1 MDENLKNMII
11 ASVTMMDYVAMAE
24 KYPFKI
30 TSEAQGK
37 TADISIS
44 GVIHKW
50 AANAEWFRSEIE
62 KFNADGVEIINFHLH
77 TPGGSVIEA
86 NEIRNIMDSFEGE
99 IHGFGGALV
108 ASAGTNIRCGCTTF
122 EMPTN
127 GQFMYHKPMGAIRGN
142 EDEVEASLK
151 LLKSLTDQYR
161 TEYATLTGIAEEE
174 IEKRWAKGDVWMGAK
189 EALKEGFITSIGTKK
204 AKITKEQKAMFTAC
218 AAPVVPRITEKS
230 KPKSNIEMDVK
241 ATALA
246 LGLSEDA
253 TEAQVRAE
261 LAKMK
266 AKADKADQLEK
277 DATAKAEADRK
288 TEIKAILD
296 KAHADK
302 KISATQR
309 ENLEK
314 WANADFDSFKSHM
327 EALQPLEKISDQVRG
342 KASTATGATAAAKKY
357 EDLSDDEAQALLDED
372 PEAFEKKYDEYL
384 NK

>member
-1 MDENLKNMII
+1 MII

-24 KYPFKI
+24 KYPFQI
-30 TSEAQGK
+30 SAEAKGK
-37 TADISIS
+37 TADIRIS
-44 GVIHKW
+44 GVIHQW
-50 AANAEWFRSEIE
+50 GANAEWFQSEID
-62 KFNADGVEIINFHLH
+62 KFNADGVETINFHLH

-108 ASAGTNIRCGCTTF
+108 ASAGTSIRISCDTF

-127 GQFMYHKPMGAIRGN
+127 GQYMYHKPMGAIRGN

-161 TEYATLTGIAEEE
+161 TEHATLTGISEEE
-174 IEKRWAKGDVWMGAK
+174 IEKRWAKGDVWMNSK
-189 EALKEGFITSIGTKK
+189 EALKEGFITSIGQKK

-218 AAPVVPRITEKS
+218 AAPVVPKVTEKS
-230 KPKSNIEMDVK
+230 KSKTNTEMDVK

-261 LAKMK
+261 LAKLK

-277 DATAKAEADRK
+277 DAKAKTEADRK
-288 TEIKAILD
+288 AEIKAILD
-296 KAHADK
+296 KAGAEK
-302 KISATQR
+302 KIIASQR

-314 WANADFDSFKSHM
+314 WADADFDSFKAHV
-327 EALQPLEKISDQVRG
+327 EALQPLAKISEQITG
-342 KASTATGATAAAKKY
+342 KARTETGATAAAKKF
-357 EDLSDDEAQALLDED
+357 EDLTDEESQALLDED
-372 PEAFEKKYDEYL
+372 PEAFQKKYEEYL
-384 NK
+384 NQ